1 MNAADLFQRH
11 GFVSLP
17 GLLDEVQCAQ
27 LIGKLPTISGAGA
40 RALLAQPWCASL
52 ARRLLASNGLAGI
65 VPTGH
70 VAVQCT
76 FFEKSEAVNW
86 LVPVHQDLSI
96 PVRERIEAEGLR
108 GWSLKEDG
116 WYVQPPLAVLEQLVA
131 VRIHLDE
138 CGTDDGPLYMMPGSH
153 AQGVINARD
162 AASMRVHEQAFLAK
176 AGDALAMRPLLLH
189 RSSKSNGTSRRRVLH
204 FLFGPA
210 SMPQG
215 IEWREQEGVCYESCR
230 RNN

>member
-1 MNAADLFQRH
+1 MNAADSFQRH
-11 GFVSLP
+11 GFVSLH
-17 GLLDEVQCAQ
+17 GLLDEAQCAQ
-27 LIGKLPTISGAGA
+27 LIGQLPTISGAGT
-40 RALLAQPWCASL
+40 RALLGQPWCAGL
-52 ARRLLASNGLAGI
+52 ARRLLASDALAGI
-65 VPTGH
+65 LPDGH
-70 VAVQCT
+70 IAVQCT

-96 PVRERIEAEGLR
+96 PVRERVGAEGVR
-108 GWSLKEDG
+108 AWSRKEDG
-116 WYVQPPLAVLEQLVA
+116 WYVQPPLALLEQLVA
-131 VRIHLDE
+131 VRVHLDE
-138 CGTDDGPLYMMPGSH
+138 CGADDGPLFVVPGSH
-153 AQGVINARD
+153 KQGVIHARD
-162 AASMRVHEQAFLAK
+162 AAPMRVREQACLAT

-189 RSSKSNGTSRRRVLH
+189 RSSKSSGASKRRVLH